1 MSNDTCGFVGK
12 EKSEHLYHVAKT
24 VLNRRGY
31 DHDIPSL
38 KELAESFEY
47 NNQKI
52 LCKIWWYKVSGY
64 VLLITIPIFSAI
76 IAVAAN
82 KGEEITALSKGILDL
97 APYLSIL
104 LVVLTVLNTAF
115 KPGSRFTVCC
125 RVGLDFFHWRLEFL
139 EGLELLEP
147 LDDKGLVTY
156 LEEARK
162 KLRKIQEADI
172 GLALPEQA

>member
-1 MSNDTCGFVGK
+1 MSNNTCDSAGK
-12 EKSEHLYHVAKT
+12 KKNEHLYHVAKT

-31 DHDIPSL
+31 DNDIPSL
-38 KELAESFEY
+38 KELADSFEY

-52 LCKIWWYKVSGY
+52 LSKIWWYKVSGY

-76 IAVAAN
+76 IAVAMN
-82 KGEEITALSKGILDL
+82 KGEEIPAFFLSIFEI

-104 LVVLTVLNTAF
+104 LVVLTVLNTAI

-125 RVGLDFFHWRLEFL
+125 GIGLDLFHWRLEFL

-156 LEEARK
+156 LEAARK
-162 KLRKIQEADI
+162 KFRKIQEADI
-172 GLALPEQA
+172 NLALPEQA

>member
-1 MSNDTCGFVGK
+1 MSNNTCGPAGK
-12 EKSEHLYHVAKT
+12 EKNKHLYHVAKT

-31 DHDIPSL
+31 DHDIASL
-38 KELAESFEY
+38 KELTDSFEY

-64 VLLITIPIFSAI
+64 ALLITIPIISAI
-76 IAVAAN
+76 LAVALN
-82 KGEEITALSKGILDL
+82 KGEEIPTLSKGILNV

-125 RVGLDFFHWRLEFL
+125 GIGLDFFHWRLEFL
-139 EGLELLEP
+139 AGLELLEP
-147 LDDKGLVTY
+147 LDNRSLVTY

-172 GLALPEQA
+172 KLALPEQA

>member
-1 MSNDTCGFVGK
+1 MSNNTCDPPGK
-12 EKSEHLYHVAKT
+12 KKNEHLYHVAKT

-31 DHDIPSL
+31 DNDIPSL
-38 KELAESFEY
+38 KELADSFEY

-52 LCKIWWYKVSGY
+52 LSKIWWYKVSGY

-76 IAVAAN
+76 IAVAMN
-82 KGEEITALSKGILDL
+82 KGEEIPAFSLSILEI
-97 APYLSIL
+97 APSLSIL

-125 RVGLDFFHWRLEFL
+125 GIGLDLFHWRLEFL

-147 LDDKGLVTY
+147 LDDKSLVTY
-156 LEEARK
+156 LEAARK
-162 KLRKIQEADI
+162 KFRKIQEADI
-172 GLALPEQA
+172 NLALPEQA